1 MLNYQTIT
9 KYLSRVYLWQL
20 LLTAGIIICI
30 LFVTNAFD
38 TLQKFKSIELYPRD
52 FWRLILFKIP
62 YLFCEVSS
70 LCCFIATILFLRNIT
85 KQNELIILLS
95 NGIPVWRIFII
106 PICVTFIFGIII
118 LSAISP
124 IGTYGL
130 KEYEKLEAKV
140 TNAPHLNFVVSQSG
154 IFFFEKFAGDNRIIQ
169 AKSINAKEKILSDV
183 TVLMI
188 DTQNNLTKRIDSPKA
203 HLHTGSF
210 ILENPIITSK
220 DFVQNDTKLNLPTN
234 LSIDNLIQTFTPPE
248 MIPIWS
254 LKENIEKFAKSG
266 LAITKYQIH
275 YYKQLFKP
283 ISMVAMA
290 FIACWFISLNV
301 RDNSGP
307 RTVTIGLI
315 LGICVYFFLEMT
327 LRVLAYSGIHP
338 ILAALL
344 PILFIILLS
353 NFVILHFQEA

>member
-9 KYLSRVYLWQL
+9 KYLAKVYIWQL
-20 LLTAGIIICI
+20 IITSGTIICI

-38 TLQKFKSIELYPRD
+38 ILQKFKSVELSPRD
-52 FWRLILFKIP
+52 FWQLILFKVP

-85 KQNELIILLS
+85 KQNELIIVLS
-95 NGIPVWRIFII
+95 SGIPIWRIFII
-106 PICVTFIFGIII
+106 PISVTFIFGIII
-118 LSAISP
+118 LSTINP

-130 KEYEKLEAKV
+130 KEYEKIEAKV
-140 TNAPHLNFVVSQSG
+140 TNTPHLNFVISQTG

-169 AKSINAKEKILSDV
+169 AKSINTKEKILSDV
-183 TVLMI
+183 TVLMV
-188 DTQNNLTKRIDSPKA
+188 DSQNNLTKRIDSPIA
-203 HLHTGSF
+203 HIHPGSF
-210 ILENPIITSK
+210 ILENATITLKESAENNEK
-220 DFVQNDTKLNLPTN
+220 VNLPTS
-234 LSIDNLIQTFTPPE
+234 LSISNLIETFTAPE

-254 LKENIEKFAKSG
+254 LKETIEKFAKSG

-301 RDNSGP
+301 RDNSGT
-307 RTVTIGLI
+307 RTIVSGLI

-327 LRVLAYSGIHP
+327 LRILAYSGVHP
-338 ILAALL
+338 VLSASL